1 MTINLE
7 FMKFVRHVGIFS
19 KPISHALESEWIR
32 AERVQHLEA
41 VVEQSSRQITKQSA
55 AREDETTTSFANI
68 HRERTF
74 GISRQNNEA
83 QSQVRF
89 ICS

>member
-1 MTINLE
+1 
-7 FMKFVRHVGIFS
+7 MKFVRHVEIFS

-32 AERVQHLEA
+32 TECVQHLEA

-55 AREDETTTSFANI
+55 AREDETTASFANI
-68 HRERTF
+68 HRESAF